1 MEGRNIGDGS
11 WGEDAKTTAPQ
22 TTTQTL
28 NEELKDP
35 RLHGI
40 ALWMP
45 AKLVD
50 YLLTKLMLVNL
61 VNFIKPNLT
70 SSEMRVFFLN
80 LFTFTSYFSRK
91 VT

>member
-1 MEGRNIGDGS
+1 MEDGK
-11 WGEDAKTTAPQ
+11 DAKTTAPQ
-22 TTTQTL
+22 TTTQML

-35 RLHGI
+35 RLNGI
-40 ALWMP
+40 ALSMP
-45 AKLVD
+45 ANLMD
-50 YLLTKLMLVNL
+50 CLLTKLMLVNL

-70 SSEMRVFFLN
+70 NSEMRVFFLN

>member
-1 MEGRNIGDGS
+1 MGVGGKML
-11 WGEDAKTTAPQ
+11 KTTAPQ

-28 NEELKDP
+28 NEELNDP
-35 RLHGI
+35 RLNGI

-45 AKLVD
+45 SKLVD
-50 YLLTKLMLVNL
+50 CLLTELMLVNL

-70 SSEMRVFFLN
+70 SSEMCVFFLN
-80 LFTFTSYFSRK
+80 LSTFTSYFSRK

>member
-1 MEGRNIGDGS
+1 MEGRNIGDGR
-11 WGEDAKTTAPQ
+11 GEDAKTATSQ

-28 NEELKDP
+28 SEELKDP
-35 RLHGI
+35 RLNGI

-45 AKLVD
+45 AKLMD
-50 YLLTKLMLVNL
+50 CLLTKLMLVNL

-70 SSEMRVFFLN
+70 SSEKRVFFLN
-80 LFTFTSYFSRK
+80 LFTFIPYFSRK

>member
-1 MEGRNIGDGS
+1 MGGGRGGG
-11 WGEDAKTTAPQ
+11 GEDAKTTAPQ

-28 NEELKDP
+28 SEELKDP
-35 RLHGI
+35 RLNGI

-45 AKLVD
+45 AKLMD
-50 YLLTKLMLVNL
+50 CLLTKLMLVNL

-70 SSEMRVFFLN
+70 SSEKRVFFLN
-80 LFTFTSYFSRK
+80 LFTFIPYFSRK

>member
-1 MEGRNIGDGS
+1 MGEWGGG
-11 WGEDAKTTAPQ
+11 GEDAKTTAPQ

-35 RLHGI
+35 RLNGI

-45 AKLVD
+45 AKLT
-50 YLLTKLMLVNL
+50 YCLPTKLMLVNL

-70 SSEMRVFFLN
+70 ISEKCVFFLKP
-80 LFTFTSYFSRK
+80 FSFISYFSRK